1 MLSTRVDDHRR
12 DGAQPRPELS
22 RGSHRRWPGIA
33 SGRALASDSLRMGVK
48 YLVHLDERD
57 LRDNANGG
65 AVVTQHVCHGPRFSK
80 ERLYLNGLRGVVL

>member
-1 MLSTRVDDHRR
+1 
-12 DGAQPRPELS
+12 
-22 RGSHRRWPGIA
+22 
-33 SGRALASDSLRMGVK
+33 MGVK